1 MLHCCMF
8 HLLKMGGFVEV
19 KILHDMKYIYFCREN
34 FRHVHYIG
42 CTEKSFFSM
51 RYLEGARQ
59 RKNARQNICLP
70 CIFYGA
76 RQTQSFFV
84 CFFPYTVKSQL
95 CRAFCILHMVNIFSH
110 RLLPTIS
117 KRRGRV
123 FLLFPLPCVFRSATR
138 KDTFVSVQF
147 CMAHDQFFSYICPPK
162 PLIQLPLTTNHM

>member
-34 FRHVHYIG
+34 LRHVHYIG

-84 CFFPYTVKSQL
+84 SFFPHTVKSQL

-110 RLLPTIS
+110 HLLPTIS
-117 KRRGRV
+117 KRRGRFFCCSLCRV
-123 FLLFPLPCVFRSATR
+123 FFGLPHVKIPLCPCNFVWRMTNFFHIYVLLSP
-138 KDTFVSVQF
+138 
-147 CMAHDQFFSYICPPK
+147 
-162 PLIQLPLTTNHM
+162 